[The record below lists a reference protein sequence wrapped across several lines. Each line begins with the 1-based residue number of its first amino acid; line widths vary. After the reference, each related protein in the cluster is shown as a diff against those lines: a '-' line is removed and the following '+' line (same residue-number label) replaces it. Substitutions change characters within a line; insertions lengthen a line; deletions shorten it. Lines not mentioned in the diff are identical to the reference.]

1 MTGETNPALN
11 TDMTVSPSKE
21 THVKRR
27 RLRKWILNLSLAL
40 TIIGPLIFAV
50 AAIGYKIGIFSLG
63 TALGTL
69 TRELGPKVLM
79 LGVLVAAMA
88 LLFAIIIKPRKGI
101 AIGLVGL
108 VIPLFGLIQLGKVKS
123 TVETLPFIH
132 DVSTDTQDVP
142 MFTDII
148 MKERDQVKGVN
159 PADYIGKMAPARDA
173 KGEPT
178 QKLVSVLQTK
188 AYPDIR
194 SVVVEEPVDTVFN
207 KAQSVA
213 KDMGWDIKTTDRDL
227 GIVEATH
234 TTFWYGFE
242 DDVIIR
248 LRPSEGGGTLVDMR
262 SLSRIGGSDLGK
274 NAERIREFM
283 QAIQK

>member
-50 AAIGYKIGIFSLG
+50 AAIGYRIGIFSLG

>member
-27 RLRKWILNLSLAL
+27 RLRKWILKLSLAL

-50 AAIGYKIGIFSLG
+50 AAIGYKVGIFSLG